1 MKPSVLWTGAL
12 CIVATRWIWPGA
24 HERCIRG
31 RSIHRRHLLS
41 RVRVEEKLLLTEFE
55 RRGVNVVRF
64 DDRHLQLDLL
74 RPSVECDVVIERC
87 INHLRALYTLKVLN
101 DWGVP
106 TVNTYEVANTCGDK
120 LLTTTAL
127 VRDGVPSPRT
137 IIAFTPKRRW
147 MRLKRSATR
156 WS

>member
-1 MKPSVLWTGAL
+1 MHPWTINSPSASPR
-12 CIVATRWIWPGA
+12 A
-24 HERCIRG
+24 
-31 RSIHRRHLLS
+31 
-41 RVRVEEKLLLTEFE
+41 VEESLLLTEFE
-55 RRGVNVVRF
+55 RRGVNAVRF

-74 RPSVECDVVIERC
+74 RPSVDCDVVIERC

-147 MRLKRSATR
+147 MRLKRSAIR
-156 WS
+156 SLQAGRRFVGPVARG